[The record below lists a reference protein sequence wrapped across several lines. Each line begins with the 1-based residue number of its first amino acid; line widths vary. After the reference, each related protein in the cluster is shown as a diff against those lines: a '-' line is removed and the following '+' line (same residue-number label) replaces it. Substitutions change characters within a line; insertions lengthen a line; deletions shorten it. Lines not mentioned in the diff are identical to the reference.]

1 MYVQKEKFYSTC
13 LIRFLIDDREGR
25 NSMEMIRKENICM
38 VESIKDKKEIFHFL
52 AEFMAKQGEIEN
64 DEIEKIENG
73 LWKREELSLTGVG
86 NGVAIPHVQNEA
98 VKNPTVVCVKS
109 EKPIFYEGL
118 EGNEVHLVF
127 MIAVPP
133 NAGDQHL
140 KYLAELSRKLTDEN
154 FVASLRNS
162 KNEDELY
169 QILKNLNEKE
179 EKTMSGTKKIL
190 AVTACPTGIAHT
202 YMAAENIEKAAIV
215 KGYEIKVETNGSS
228 GAENILTEEEIK
240 QADAIIIAADTKVKT
255 ARFNG
260 KRVLFASVTQGIKEA
275 DVLIEKALK
284 EPVYHEKEEAQATGA
299 KRGIYSH
306 LMSGVSNMLPLV
318 VGGGILIAISFM
330 WGINSASADSEQ
342 FNQLAAWIKQVGD
355 ASFGLMLPILAG
367 YISYSIA
374 DRPGLAP
381 GLVGG
386 VLAYNGGSG
395 FLGALVA
402 GFLAGAVVNGLK
414 KLFQGLPKS
423 LDGLKPVLLYPLIS
437 IFVVG
442 MIIVVALNPIMSE
455 VNVIITNFLN
465 HLGGANRILLG
476 LVLGMMMAADLGG
489 PINKAAYAFSLAMLE
504 AGNYQIMGAVMTSGM
519 VPAVGV
525 ALATSLYK
533 KKFTQEERNA
543 AKANYIMGL
552 SFICEG
558 AIPYAAADPKA
569 IIPSLIIGSG
579 ITGALSMFFKVGCP
593 APHGGVF
600 VLPVVQ
606 NAVMFLAVIA
616 IGVVLTALLIGVL
629 KKDLE

>member
-1 MYVQKEKFYSTC
+1 M
-13 LIRFLIDDREGR
+13 ID
-25 NSMEMIRKENICM
+25 
-38 VESIKDKKEIFHFL
+38 
-52 AEFMAKQGEIEN
+52 
-64 DEIEKIENG
+64 
-73 LWKREELSLTGVG
+73 
-86 NGVAIPHVQNEA
+86 
-98 VKNPTVVCVKS
+98 
-109 EKPIFYEGL
+109 
-118 EGNEVHLVF
+118 
-127 MIAVPP
+127 
-133 NAGDQHL
+133 
-140 KYLAELSRKLTDEN
+140 
-154 FVASLRNS
+154 
-162 KNEDELY
+162 
-169 QILKNLNEKE
+169 
-179 EKTMSGTKKIL
+179 
-190 AVTACPTGIAHT
+190 
-202 YMAAENIEKAAIV
+202 
-215 KGYEIKVETNGSS
+215 
-228 GAENILTEEEIK
+228 
-240 QADAIIIAADTKVKT
+240 
-255 ARFNG
+255 
-260 KRVLFASVTQGIKEA
+260 
-275 DVLIEKALK
+275 KALK
-284 EPVYHEKEEAQATGA
+284 EPAYHEKEETQETGT

-330 WGINSASADSEQ
+330 WGINSASADSDQ
-342 FNQLAAWIKQVGD
+342 FNQIAAWINQVGG

-386 VLAYNGGSG
+386 MLAYNGGSG

-414 KLFQGLPKS
+414 KLFKGLPKS

-504 AGNYQIMGAVMTSGM
+504 AGNYQIMGAVMSSGM

>member
-1 MYVQKEKFYSTC
+1 
-13 LIRFLIDDREGR
+13 
-25 NSMEMIRKENICM
+25 MEMIRKENICM
-38 VESIKDKKEIFHFL
+38 VESIKDKKELFHFL

-260 KRVLFASVTQGIKEA
+260 KRVLFASVTQGIKEP

>member
-1 MYVQKEKFYSTC
+1 
-13 LIRFLIDDREGR
+13 
-25 NSMEMIRKENICM
+25 MEMIRKENICM
-38 VESIKDKKEIFHFL
+38 VESIKDKKELFHFL
-52 AEFMAKQGEIEN
+52 AEFMAKQGQIEN

-98 VKNPTVVCVKS
+98 VKNPTVVCVRS

-140 KYLAELSRKLTDEN
+140 KYLAALSRKLTDES

-179 EKTMSGTKKIL
+179 KKTMSGTKKIL

-202 YMAAENIEKAAIV
+202 YMAAENIEKAAIA

-228 GAENILTEEEIK
+228 GAENVLTEEEIK
-240 QADAIIIAADTKVKT
+240 QADAIIIAADTKVQT

-260 KRVLFASVTQGIKEA
+260 KRVLFASVTQGIKEPDA
-275 DVLIEKALK
+275 LIEKALK

-414 KLFQGLPKS
+414 KLFKGLPKS

>member
-1 MYVQKEKFYSTC
+1 
-13 LIRFLIDDREGR
+13 
-25 NSMEMIRKENICM
+25 MEMIRKENICM
-38 VESIKDKKEIFHFL
+38 VESIKDKKELFRFL
-52 AEFMAKQGEIEN
+52 AEFMAKQGQIEN

-140 KYLAELSRKLTDEN
+140 KYLAALSRKLTDEN
-154 FVASLRNS
+154 FVSSLRNS

-202 YMAAENIEKAAIV
+202 YMAAENIEKAAIA
-215 KGYEIKVETNGSS
+215 KGYEVKVETNGSS

-260 KRVLFASVTQGIKEA
+260 KRVLFASVTQGIKEPDA
-275 DVLIEKALK
+275 LIEKALK

-414 KLFQGLPKS
+414 KLFKGLPKS

-606 NAVMFLAVIA
+606 NAVMFLVVIA
-616 IGVVLTALLIGVL
+616 IGVVLTALLIGLL
-629 KKDLE
+629 KKDLD

>member
-1 MYVQKEKFYSTC
+1 
-13 LIRFLIDDREGR
+13 
-25 NSMEMIRKENICM
+25 MEMIRKENICM
-38 VESIKDKKEIFHFL
+38 VESIKDKKELFHFL
-52 AEFMAKQGEIEN
+52 AEFMAEQGQIEN

-140 KYLAELSRKLTDEN
+140 KYLAALSRKLTDEN

-202 YMAAENIEKAAIV
+202 YMAAENIEKAAIA
-215 KGYEIKVETNGSS
+215 KGYEVKVETNGSS

-260 KRVLFASVTQGIKEA
+260 KRVLFASVTQGIKEPDA
-275 DVLIEKALK
+275 LIEKALK

-414 KLFQGLPKS
+414 KLFKGLPKS

-606 NAVMFLAVIA
+606 NAVMFLVVIA
-616 IGVVLTALLIGVL
+616 IGVVLTALLIGLL
-629 KKDLE
+629 KKDLDR

>member
-1 MYVQKEKFYSTC
+1 
-13 LIRFLIDDREGR
+13 
-25 NSMEMIRKENICM
+25 MEMIRKENICM
-38 VESIKDKKEIFHFL
+38 VESIKDKKELFHFL
-52 AEFMAKQGEIEN
+52 AEFMAKQGQIEN

-118 EGNEVHLVF
+118 EENEVHLVF

-133 NAGDQHL
+133 NEGDQHL
-140 KYLAELSRKLTDEN
+140 KYLAALSRKLTDEN

-179 EKTMSGTKKIL
+179 EKTMSGIKKIL

-202 YMAAENIEKAAIV
+202 YMAAENIEKAAIA
-215 KGYEIKVETNGSS
+215 KGYEVKVETNGSS
-228 GAENILTEEEIK
+228 GAGNILTEEEIK

-260 KRVLFASVTQGIKEA
+260 KRVLFASVTQGIKEP
-275 DVLIEKALK
+275 DVLIDKALK
-284 EPVYHEKEEAQATGA
+284 EPAYHEKEETQETGT

-330 WGINSASADSEQ
+330 WGINSASADSDQ
-342 FNQLAAWIKQVGD
+342 FNQIAAWINQVGG

-386 VLAYNGGSG
+386 MLAYNGGSG

-414 KLFQGLPKS
+414 KLFKGLPKS

-558 AIPYAAADPKA
+558 AIPYAAADPIA

-579 ITGALSMFFKVGCP
+579 ITGALSMFLKVGCP

>member
-1 MYVQKEKFYSTC
+1 
-13 LIRFLIDDREGR
+13 
-25 NSMEMIRKENICM
+25 MEMIRKENICM
-38 VESIKDKKEIFHFL
+38 VESIKDKKELFHFL
-52 AEFMAKQGEIEN
+52 AEFMAKQGQIEN

-118 EGNEVHLVF
+118 EENEVHLVF

-140 KYLAELSRKLTDEN
+140 KYLAALSRKLTDEN

-179 EKTMSGTKKIL
+179 EKTMSGIKKIL
-190 AVTACPTGIAHT
+190 AVTA
-202 YMAAENIEKAAIV
+202 
-215 KGYEIKVETNGSS
+215 S

-260 KRVLFASVTQGIKEA
+260 KRVLFASVTQGIKEP
-275 DVLIEKALK
+275 DVLIDKALK
-284 EPVYHEKEEAQATGA
+284 EPAYHEKEETQETGT

-330 WGINSASADSEQ
+330 WGINSASADSDQ
-342 FNQLAAWIKQVGD
+342 FNQIAAWINQVGG

-386 VLAYNGGSG
+386 MLAYNGGSG

-414 KLFQGLPKS
+414 KLFKGLPKS

>member
-1 MYVQKEKFYSTC
+1 
-13 LIRFLIDDREGR
+13 
-25 NSMEMIRKENICM
+25 MEMIRKENICM
-38 VESIKDKKEIFHFL
+38 VESIKDKKELFHFL
-52 AEFMAKQGEIEN
+52 AEFMAKQGQIEN

-118 EGNEVHLVF
+118 EENEVHLVF

-140 KYLAELSRKLTDEN
+140 KYLAALSRKLTDEN

-179 EKTMSGTKKIL
+179 EKTMSGIKKIL

-202 YMAAENIEKAAIV
+202 YMAAENIEKAAIA
-215 KGYEIKVETNGSS
+215 KGYEVKVETNGSS

-260 KRVLFASVTQGIKEA
+260 KRVLFASVTQGIKEP
-275 DVLIEKALK
+275 DVLIDKALK
-284 EPVYHEKEEAQATGA
+284 EPAYHEKEETQETGT

-330 WGINSASADSEQ
+330 WGINSASADSDQ
-342 FNQLAAWIKQVGD
+342 FNQIAAWINQVGG

-386 VLAYNGGSG
+386 MLAYNGGSG

-402 GFLAGAVVNGLK
+402 GFLAGAVGNGLK
-414 KLFQGLPKS
+414 KLFKGLPKS

-525 ALATSLYK
+525 ALATSLNK

>member
-1 MYVQKEKFYSTC
+1 
-13 LIRFLIDDREGR
+13 
-25 NSMEMIRKENICM
+25 MEMIRKENICM
-38 VESIKDKKEIFHFL
+38 VESIKDKKELFHFL
-52 AEFMAKQGEIEN
+52 AEFMAKQGQIEN

-133 NAGDQHL
+133 NAGNQHL
-140 KYLAELSRKLTDEN
+140 KYLAALSRKLTDEN

-202 YMAAENIEKAAIV
+202 YMAAENIEKTAIA

-228 GAENILTEEEIK
+228 GAENVLTEEEIK

-260 KRVLFASVTQGIKEA
+260 KRVLFASVTQGIKEP
-275 DVLIEKALK
+275 DELIEKALK

-330 WGINSASADSEQ
+330 WGINSASADSDQ
-342 FNQLAAWIKQVGD
+342 FNQIAAWINQVGG

-386 VLAYNGGSG
+386 MLAYNGGSG

>member
-1 MYVQKEKFYSTC
+1 
-13 LIRFLIDDREGR
+13 
-25 NSMEMIRKENICM
+25 MEMIRKENICM
-38 VESIKDKKEIFHFL
+38 VESIKDKKELFHFL
-52 AEFMAKQGEIEN
+52 AEFMAKQGQIEN

-118 EGNEVHLVF
+118 EENEVHLVF
-127 MIAVPP
+127 MIAVLP

-140 KYLAELSRKLTDEN
+140 KYLAALSRKLTDEN

-179 EKTMSGTKKIL
+179 EKTMSGIKKIL

-202 YMAAENIEKAAIV
+202 YMAAENIEKAAIA
-215 KGYEIKVETNGSS
+215 KGYEVKVETNGSS

-260 KRVLFASVTQGIKEA
+260 KRVLFASVTQGIKEP
-275 DVLIEKALK
+275 DVLIDKALK
-284 EPVYHEKEEAQATGA
+284 EPAYHEKEETQETGT

-330 WGINSASADSEQ
+330 WGINSASADSDQ
-342 FNQLAAWIKQVGD
+342 FNQIAAWINQVGG

-386 VLAYNGGSG
+386 MLAYNGGSG

-414 KLFQGLPKS
+414 KLFKGLPKS

>member
-1 MYVQKEKFYSTC
+1 
-13 LIRFLIDDREGR
+13 
-25 NSMEMIRKENICM
+25 MEMIRKENICM
-38 VESIKDKKEIFHFL
+38 VESIKDKKELFHFL
-52 AEFMAKQGEIEN
+52 AEFMAKQGQIEK

-118 EGNEVHLVF
+118 EENEVHLVF
-127 MIAVPP
+127 MIAVPT

-140 KYLAELSRKLTDEN
+140 KYLAALSRKLTDEN

-179 EKTMSGTKKIL
+179 EKTMSGIKKIL

-202 YMAAENIEKAAIV
+202 YMAAENIEKAAIA
-215 KGYEIKVETNGSS
+215 KGYEVKVETNGSS

-260 KRVLFASVTQGIKEA
+260 KRVLFASVTQGIKEP
-275 DVLIEKALK
+275 DVLIDKALK
-284 EPVYHEKEEAQATGA
+284 EPAYHEKEETQETGT

-330 WGINSASADSEQ
+330 WGINSASADSDQ
-342 FNQLAAWIKQVGD
+342 FNQIAAWINQVGG

-386 VLAYNGGSG
+386 MLAYNGGSG

-414 KLFQGLPKS
+414 KLFKGLPKS

>member
-1 MYVQKEKFYSTC
+1 
-13 LIRFLIDDREGR
+13 
-25 NSMEMIRKENICM
+25 MEMIRKENICM
-38 VESIKDKKEIFHFL
+38 VESIKDKKELFHFL
-52 AEFMAKQGEIEN
+52 AEFMAKQGQIEN

-118 EGNEVHLVF
+118 EENEVYLVF

-140 KYLAELSRKLTDEN
+140 KYLAALSRKLTDEN

-179 EKTMSGTKKIL
+179 EKTMSGIKKIL

-202 YMAAENIEKAAIV
+202 YMAAENIEKAAIA
-215 KGYEIKVETNGSS
+215 KGYEVKVETNGSS

-260 KRVLFASVTQGIKEA
+260 KRVLFASVTQGIKEP
-275 DVLIEKALK
+275 DVLIDKALK
-284 EPVYHEKEEAQATGA
+284 EPAYHEKEETQETGT

-330 WGINSASADSEQ
+330 WGINSASADSDQ
-342 FNQLAAWIKQVGD
+342 FNQIAAWINQVGG

-386 VLAYNGGSG
+386 MLAYNGGSG

-414 KLFQGLPKS
+414 KLFKGLPKS

>member
-1 MYVQKEKFYSTC
+1 
-13 LIRFLIDDREGR
+13 
-25 NSMEMIRKENICM
+25 MEMIRKENICM
-38 VESIKDKKEIFHFL
+38 VESIKDKKELFHFL
-52 AEFMAKQGEIEN
+52 AEFMAKQGQIEN

-118 EGNEVHLVF
+118 EENEVHLVF

-133 NAGDQHL
+133 NEGDQHL
-140 KYLAELSRKLTDEN
+140 KYLAALSRKLTDEN

-179 EKTMSGTKKIL
+179 EKTMSGIKKIL

-202 YMAAENIEKAAIV
+202 YMAAENIEKAAIA
-215 KGYEIKVETNGSS
+215 KGYEVKVETNGSS

-260 KRVLFASVTQGIKEA
+260 KRVLFASVTQGIKEP
-275 DVLIEKALK
+275 DVLIDKALK
-284 EPVYHEKEEAQATGA
+284 EPAYHEKEETQETGT

-330 WGINSASADSEQ
+330 WGINSASADSDQ
-342 FNQLAAWIKQVGD
+342 FNQIAAWINQVGG

-386 VLAYNGGSG
+386 MLAYNGGSG

-414 KLFQGLPKS
+414 KLFKGLPKS

>member
-1 MYVQKEKFYSTC
+1 
-13 LIRFLIDDREGR
+13 
-25 NSMEMIRKENICM
+25 MEMIRKENICM
-38 VESIKDKKEIFHFL
+38 VESIKDKKELFHFL
-52 AEFMAKQGEIEN
+52 AEFMAKQGQIEN

-127 MIAVPP
+127 MIAVSP

-140 KYLAELSRKLTDEN
+140 KYLATLSRKLTDEN

-202 YMAAENIEKAAIV
+202 YMAAENIEKAAIA
-215 KGYEIKVETNGSS
+215 KGYEVKVETNGSS

-260 KRVLFASVTQGIKEA
+260 KRVLFASVTQGIKEP
-275 DVLIEKALK
+275 DVLIDKALK
-284 EPVYHEKEEAQATGA
+284 EPAYHEKEETQETGA

-330 WGINSASADSEQ
+330 WGINSASADSDQ
-342 FNQLAAWIKQVGD
+342 FNQIAAWINQVGG

-386 VLAYNGGSG
+386 MLAYNGGSG

-414 KLFQGLPKS
+414 KLFKGLPKS

-437 IFVVG
+437 IFIVG

>member
-1 MYVQKEKFYSTC
+1 M
-13 LIRFLIDDREGR
+13 
-25 NSMEMIRKENICM
+25 
-38 VESIKDKKEIFHFL
+38 
-52 AEFMAKQGEIEN
+52 
-64 DEIEKIENG
+64 
-73 LWKREELSLTGVG
+73 
-86 NGVAIPHVQNEA
+86 
-98 VKNPTVVCVKS
+98 
-109 EKPIFYEGL
+109 
-118 EGNEVHLVF
+118 
-127 MIAVPP
+127 
-133 NAGDQHL
+133 
-140 KYLAELSRKLTDEN
+140 
-154 FVASLRNS
+154 ASLRNS

-179 EKTMSGTKKIL
+179 EKTMSGIKKIL

-202 YMAAENIEKAAIV
+202 YMAAENIEKAAIA
-215 KGYEIKVETNGSS
+215 KGYEVKVETNGSS

-260 KRVLFASVTQGIKEA
+260 KRVLFASVTQGIKEP
-275 DVLIEKALK
+275 DVLIDKALK
-284 EPVYHEKEEAQATGA
+284 EPAYHEKEETQETGT

-330 WGINSASADSEQ
+330 WGINSASADSDQ
-342 FNQLAAWIKQVGD
+342 FNQIAAWINQVGG

-386 VLAYNGGSG
+386 MLAYNGGSG

-414 KLFQGLPKS
+414 KLFKGLPKS